1 MRNGKESNEKMK
13 GKFFC
18 LLLLLLFSG
27 PSQASEPACG
37 AVDTARVRN
46 LIYMIG
52 DGMGLAQVSML
63 QIEGDYAPTAFERA
77 QGIALIGT
85 RSANNRVT
93 DSAAAATALSSACK
107 TDNGTL
113 GLDPEGRR
121 LTSMMERAVAEGM
134 PTGLAV
140 KCYLQH
146 ATPAGFYAHV
156 ADRGEYEEITR
167 QMLPSGIDV
176 LIGVDRRRW
185 LAEEAPEGGSYGD
198 AFRRR
203 GYAVAETLDGIDTV
217 RTGRLL
223 CVAAEESV
231 PVEDRG
237 EYLSRVTRK
246 ALEVLSANAAQ
257 SGRGFMLM
265 VEGSHIDG
273 AGHGNDAKALLA
285 EMRDFER
292 AVAAAMDYAD
302 RTPGTLVVVTADHET
317 GGLSI
322 SSNQQDFTLSES
334 GLHYGFGTQSH
345 SATMVPVYLYGTGAG
360 CITGVMD
367 NTELSRR
374 IMQLLALE

>member
-1 MRNGKESNEKMK
+1 MKER
-13 GKFFC
+13 FLC
-18 LLLLLLFSG
+18 LLLLVLSAG
-27 PSQASEPACG
+27 AIRAAESECG
-37 AVDTARVRN
+37 ATDTVRVRN

-63 QIEGDYAPTAFERA
+63 QIEGDYAPTAFDRA
-77 QGIALIGT
+77 QGVALIGT

-107 TDNGTL
+107 TNNGTL
-113 GLDPEGRR
+113 GLDPEGHR

-185 LAEEAPEGGSYGD
+185 LVEEAPEGGSYGE
-198 AFRRR
+198 AFRSR
-203 GYAVAETLDGIDTV
+203 GYAVVETLDGIDTV
-217 RTGRLL
+217 RAGRLL
-223 CVAAEESV
+223 CVASEESV
-231 PVEDRG
+231 PAEIRR
-237 EYLSRVTRK
+237 EYLSRVTNK
-246 ALEVLSANAAQ
+246 ALEVLSANAVQ

-285 EMRDFER
+285 EMHDFER

-322 SSNQQDFTLSES
+322 SSNQNDFTLSES

-360 CITGVMD
+360 CIAGLMD
-367 NTELSRR
+367 NTDLSRR
-374 IMQLLALE
+374 IMQLLALD